1 MSEMPVFGSNPVGT
15 KTALED
21 IAIETGT
28 PIEILFASGE
38 QAGATTP
45 EEFLRIARQ
54 RGTELGPRFKAGEDA
69 MTIASEVFGAEAG
82 NGFGDYA
89 TEIRAQLYGTPT
101 VQEGNKADLESDGFL
116 NTAADRGRQFMRGL
130 TETAAA
136 VPEARAIAAA
146 QLDSEDTAAAD
157 MAGFDSGQKLRDAT
171 TDRFGAPNPED
182 QSFWAAVAEGAGNLV
197 GMAGASLAAGA
208 AGTLAGGP
216 VGGVI
221 AATATGGAIGSAMT
235 SSQLY
240 REARDMGAD
249 EAVAEQAA
257 RWGAAI
263 GATEI
268 VPIARA
274 FKFLPQ
280 GVRQRIGNGVMK
292 RFADVAQSSGEE
304 AAQEYLA
311 TVAQN
316 MVAQQLYDP
325 TRGWTEG
332 ATEGALVGAVLGGGA
347 GAIGAGVDELRTRR
361 AQPLP
366 DTGGQGI
373 VPPNPDQAGM
383 VPPVMSPPGDK
394 PQEAPPSPMTDM
406 VRPTAADPAMQAPQA
421 PAPMSDALAGAP
433 EPMFAGITQDEAVQI
448 TLMDPETGEVSE
460 PIMATFVGEDPIKGY
475 ASFRGPDGQPLDV
488 DAEDIR
494 AGNVRVSAVAQ
505 PTIDPMSPPIPQGA
519 DTAVFMDIFQQR
531 MAGGMSQEEAY
542 TLTLQETLDDVAR
555 DVSDLAND
563 AADREMAN
571 DIGQRRIDEAVFTDD
586 QGQPFVFP
594 SAEIAQNRLGA
605 GYDIQ
610 PFGGGFIGARN
621 QSITPPTT
629 ESKADD
635 SPEATGSLDQV
646 GRDDGDTI
654 GAATDEN
661 AGQPATQPVQTGQP
675 GAGSGI
681 DDIDAGTVTEGLNG
695 QDVPSNTD
703 AALAPNYD
711 TLIKI
716 AADSIDK
723 LRGQDVFR
731 VLDEAPESAF
741 EGLSDYIEKARPD
754 LVGYIY
760 SARPEILEAR
770 KPDAADAD
778 QEAVKKEDEQEQ
790 PVTPEVA
797 EAPVASQETDPKRK
811 AVADAITAGGVQ
823 YTTRKGKVLDGYV
836 IKGFKPKDVTEFDTG
851 AFTHNGGTFIRKA
864 RAEAFI
870 ASAAEASSASI
881 APDTDAPTDK
891 LGAKWDDADR
901 SERIQ
906 HIRKAGITSSLEP
919 MESWVNAEQ
928 DRLAAMAWS
937 ELPWNV
943 RKRIA
948 TNAGWTAELADAQG
962 DQDIEFQDM
971 PTSAEYMA
979 KLKADYEAEQAANT
993 TPADGSIELEDVSPT
1008 KRTGKPGDYFDAL
1021 YDALGDKYDNLS
1033 EEAMTALREARTLA
1047 KANNALMRLLENTRK
1062 FGAAIE
1068 LSHPDAADTISS
1080 ILGQFKADGVT
1091 PESLIVKKP
1100 NPYGL
1105 QDEWSN
1111 TLIKTRHA
1119 AKKLDMKK
1127 EGAVLDAWTDK
1138 DALVALVQA
1147 ELDRKSNTPDIDAAA
1162 AEADPNPTDPQKEA
1176 GNYKKGHAVW
1186 NGMNLTIENAKGS
1199 ERSGTGPDGET
1210 WSVTMPAHYGY
1221 FKMTEGADGEHVD
1234 FYMGEAPDA
1243 DYVMWVD
1250 QADADTGKFDEHKIM
1265 VGFPSRGP
1273 ALTAYHGG
1281 FSDGRGYD
1289 RIGGFFEG
1297 TVAQLKAWLDS
1308 TLDTNFDSTKPVN
1321 GKLDFPFKKVVKDA
1335 PAKPKPAP
1343 TPAPAPAAPKGEKL
1357 EDFGATIGGAR
1368 KHFYEAKKR
1377 ALEAMDA
1384 IDIDTVD
1391 IETMG
1396 LNDVLPMPDFEK
1408 LASDGD
1414 VALDG
1419 LYLIA
1424 ALRTAI
1430 PSKPVSDNWALR
1442 GWASRVREA
1451 HKTTKAILSG
1461 DYDAKQI
1468 VTDNSD
1474 WDQAFA
1480 RNKFGNGTQI
1490 DTHIETNPEYWTDVL
1505 QPFFKRIEPQNML
1518 DVSKN
1523 FALSEQWEFATKA
1536 NVRTKTGKIV
1546 IRAMGHVSRAPW
1558 RGSRVAETVQDAA
1571 ELANDWATTRKKAM
1585 AEARANGG
1593 DFKYGFHGRY
1603 ANNGKEFY
1611 IFARKPK
1618 LHKMM
1623 TFNTAKER
1631 DDFLASEEGLETLN
1645 DMANELRDGFEER
1658 RRDNN
1663 DRTGP
1668 DWRKGKDVSA
1678 KTFMDVFGFRGG
1690 QFGNSV
1696 TLKERTAFLNATYDG
1711 LMDLA
1716 AVMGVAPK
1724 SLSLNGALGI
1734 AFGARGKGGKGA
1746 AAAHYEPGQTVINLT
1761 RVNGSGALAHEWFH
1775 GLDNYLAKLDASD
1788 GSTPAGAS
1796 KPNAKNKRNDYMTGR
1811 SRHYNSEGAL
1821 PESVYKAYRTLRQ
1834 HFNGSG
1840 YQGRMEKYD
1849 KFKSAPYWSDP
1860 IEMGARSFEAWVVSH
1875 LEARD
1880 MSHDFLVNVSKFD
1893 GGALPNIQER
1903 GIIFSIFNQIMDE
1916 LKSIDA
1922 FAQKG
1927 DAPSFPALPENS
1939 DLAPVKVGSS
1949 FQGPDGTFDVTN
1961 MTDENGEPH
1970 VTVKKPNEEKPVRMP
1985 INRFYYL
1992 RAEQAYAMTPEG
2004 KAEAAQAAIE
2014 AQLRQDADAMR
2025 QEARDANDKLLEEF
2039 ERDAAS
2045 YVSDSSMSKMGRG
2058 YFRGDGGNP
2067 ATFIMDKIRNDGW
2080 SMQKSG
2086 NSHRF
2091 GDGYTYYSGI
2101 DKGMADFGIWAK
2113 EIVDA
2118 EKMRDAVDAA
2128 TKPKTDEQYADAFDA
2143 AMNEVMGPL
2152 SQDTGLDGV
2161 DGDGDEAGAGDP
2173 QPDDAPTPADDAT
2186 DDGGEPDGE
2195 ANEATQT
2202 DDKPTFVQDGETA
2215 PTPGARDSLNNAK
2228 KSAAEG
2234 VKESMKAL
2242 NTLFGSDMNRMNSGL
2257 TFDKETYKKALP
2269 HFKAAYRAYA
2279 DASTSLVDAFSGMI
2293 RFMMEQGL
2301 DAASISS
2308 MKPYFT
2314 RFMKDVD
2321 AKAIDPWAADEAAMS
2336 SETEDMANAFE
2347 KALASGTKFGTINAA
2362 RRMASETLSRKLT
2375 ASDHKAVEEA
2385 MELAVVRVSRGIVK
2399 DGKDAAATFDAL
2411 ETLYQSQPLLAQRTN
2426 DSVRRQAYSTPA
2438 PLAYLASELAGIDS
2452 NTTVYEPTAGNG
2464 MLLLGADPKLTT
2476 ANELDA
2482 DRTARLRNALGADA
2496 TITTGSALDVDG
2508 PSEVDVVIQ
2517 NPPFGKLLIQ
2527 DSDQATEFDVPF
2539 GKEKKTDQIDH
2550 AIVAKT
2556 LESMADDGRAVL
2568 IVGGHQGETDAR
2580 KAKYRGKPRAFWNW
2594 LYDNYNVTEHFT
2606 VSGDLYKRQGAAWP
2620 VDVVVIEGRQP
2631 STKAL
2636 PMAEAPTLFET
2647 WSQLKER
2654 IDGTSSTLD
2663 ARGSRADSSDS
2674 EGDAGSNAD
2683 VGPVSVEA
2691 GDPAGTPDQ
2700 IRTTGEA
2707 DPSIG
2712 AQGGRGEP
2720 TGSGNTVD
2728 GPVTSSNDTDTQQ
2741 RKPNEPD
2748 GAVLGGPDATT
2759 DTSTSSGP
2767 DVVQPSDAGDVGGR
2781 STDVAPAKRVN
2792 TEQATDLQVQ
2802 YEPRS
2807 TAAFAVGTLVPN
2819 NMQFAMD
2826 NALDAIAAE
2835 VGDIDAFVAAELG
2848 YDKDR
2853 MLNGDDKNPGYF
2865 SAEQVDALALSIY
2878 NIKNGAGFII
2888 GDQTGVGKGRVV
2900 AAMMRWAER
2909 NDRVPVF
2916 LTARAGLF
2924 NAMITDMRD
2933 IGWEGDITEDTF
2945 VTNSDL
2951 RGKDVLQLDTG
2962 GVLKTMTPKP
2972 YKAAMADLSAGKKPE
2987 GIKRI
2992 FTTYSQMQ
3000 SVKGAETPR
3009 RAMFR
3014 AMAPNSLFILDESHL
3029 AGGQSNPDS
3038 RMKADEDLSRAKFIR
3053 DILDAS
3059 SGAFF
3064 SSATFAKSP
3073 AVMSL
3078 YAKTDLRLA
3087 VDDIE
3092 KLASVI
3098 ENGGVPMQQIAANM
3112 LVQAGQYVRRER
3124 SYAGV
3129 KFNTTPYETDMVAAK
3144 AGTRAIRSVFELDRD
3159 VMQDIREAKIEE
3171 LMEEGHGGAM
3181 DNAVG
3186 EISASSINFTSV
3198 MHNVVNQFVTA
3209 IKADAAADRV
3219 IEIIKSGRKPIIA
3232 LSNTNESIISDFV
3245 GAAKDGDDVGAVPF
3259 NTILTRYAERLRRIT
3274 VTDKVTEKKSHI
3286 VLTDADILR
3295 LGGRKALE
3303 QYNAALATIEGMDL
3317 SNIPGSPLDHI
3328 MDKVVAAGYQMGEIT
3343 GRKTTV
3349 REGKV
3354 TLRSPTAAEKNR
3366 VMRAYNTGEIE
3377 ALIINKSGAEGFSLH
3392 ATGKGGNDGKPRSMI
3407 VLQPDADINVFMQLI
3422 GRIHRTGQIHLPEYD
3437 IAVSQLAVEKRPAA
3451 VLMRKMASLSANT
3464 TANKTSV
3471 VTLDAVDF
3479 MNKYGDRV
3487 MREYL
3492 DENPDIAY
3500 ALDLERMLTA
3510 NQEDGD
3516 KPSDD
3521 GGAYAARATG
3531 RMAILDPDVAEAAF
3545 KDIEGAYLNLI
3556 EELDRSGKNDLE
3568 AKTLDLDA
3576 KTKSS
3581 TNLTAGVADS
3591 TSPFSAPARFEIA
3604 DVKADGNPMSTEDV
3618 MAAVKEAWGDGDI
3631 LSWKRGMSTEVGSW
3645 AKPRQEKFDE
3655 AIKAKQDEYYA
3666 AGNEKLQSRLLAALG
3681 ELKKGRQAVDETTND
3696 LVSKLRDYAPG
3707 RPLAIVVKDDPDNR
3721 VNGVVLGIDWKRAE
3735 SNPNARSK
3743 IMVHIALASPEREA
3757 RIPLSM
3763 LTSERSPF
3771 DITFFNNLQ
3780 NTADMFDNVPRV
3792 KREDR
3797 GIVTG
3802 NLLAGYEKFPKGQIV
3817 MFTRADG
3824 TTDNGILMPR
3834 NFDLSVELEKQPV
3847 PLASAKDVMSFIAKD
3862 QSDGGNYS
3870 YYAEAKT
3877 VDGVVS
3883 ITRNSRGLYSLTV
3896 RSKGG
3901 KKYAEHSVIGR
3912 EFGEMTKRGSKEYNQ
3927 VEYDPAKI
3935 ERVLKAY
3942 IDDLGAG
3949 FQAETY
3955 KGYAREVMGI
3965 KLPELDLKAS
3975 ARKDRISPAYQNRDT
3990 GQTGVK
3996 QIMDNV
4002 RSEIER
4008 MVGRKMP
4015 VSFSLNG
4022 PFDFGTEHG
4031 LIDGYF
4037 LDAAMGISL
4046 DAVDGPMGIARHEV
4060 IHALRSK
4067 DMFDGEAGAFT
4078 SKEWKTLVAAARKHT
4093 RLRKQIDEY
4102 YDGASEA
4109 IKIEEIVAEMF
4120 REWSEGA
4127 DLGLTADETTAFE
4140 RLKLVLDAIIN
4151 ALRGNGMQVAA
4162 DVFERIRSGD
4172 VGGRGP
4178 DGPTG
4183 SAKSDAQ
4190 FSKAQGKVVRFDNPG
4205 GGWLE
4210 GKQRKADEHMAEYTE
4225 GLRSIG
4231 LAGSVTGY
4239 IMDAVQLPVDLFT
4252 NLKGANGEKP
4262 ASGKHKYDRLTESI
4276 DKDGWDAD
4284 QGGNAILVGV
4294 NHKGQPYILEGNNRV
4309 AKAKELGVK
4318 TIKARIQWY
4327 NGAED
4332 AGGPLTPA
4340 IVNKAAADSAP
4351 TSPDPVSNPE
4361 LMASISKAWRKSEAT
4376 TNAALDKKE
4385 ASFVSNMITN
4395 AMAKNDQYN
4404 TLGLIPGE
4412 VLFRDLGK
4420 SLPSAGKWV
4429 SAMRKMTAER
4439 QEMHADSDKLA
4450 QEWQG
4455 AYTKDKVNGAKLH
4468 DLMHEATIAGV
4479 DPSVPFL
4486 APKARGDMT
4495 VTQYRKV
4502 VAEAR
4507 DAYATMKD
4515 KYKALPENMQS
4526 IFKKSRDAY
4535 KKFDDDLMNAMVD
4548 AVAKAM
4554 ELQSSRL
4561 KAKFEDELQSIKDDG
4576 LEGAER
4582 DLAKKKAR
4590 SRYNQD
4596 IKMLE
4601 FSRNAR
4607 IRKMRL
4613 TYEANRIDGPYF
4625 PLVRFGQFFVAARDA
4640 KGKLVHFERAASVG
4654 AQQTIEAEMKADG
4667 FTVEVGVMKPEDDVS
4682 RFVDPNFVADITDLL
4697 GEISGDGQVLDAIY
4711 QRYLETLPS
4720 FSIRKANIHRQGIK
4734 GFDKDAI
4741 KAFGSKMF
4749 HGAHQLARLKYSTDL
4764 TKHIENARREAKDAT
4779 DPTRAGAIANE
4790 MQKRHEWALDPKG
4803 SSWSAWATSASFV
4816 WYLGLTPGAA
4826 IVNLTQTTVVGIP
4839 ILVAGIK
4846 GATVVKAAKAL
4857 TGALADF
4864 TAGLSKGDAEWSRGA
4879 LTSARLT
4886 ADERTALE
4894 AAYNS
4899 GALDKSQAH
4908 DIAAIGDSGV
4918 EYSAVR
4924 EKAMR
4929 PIAFLFHH
4937 AERLNREVTFLAAYR
4952 MSKESGLSVEDATT
4966 QAGNLTWDT
4975 HFNYENWSRPRF
4987 MQGDVARVAFVFK
5000 QFQIN
5005 MLYRLFRDTHQS
5017 LKGESEEVRKQARAQ
5032 LIGITGSMM
5041 LHAGITGTWGYAL
5054 MMLLAGMFF
5063 EGGSD
5068 EAEEELKDA
5077 VVSMFGTGAGGMI
5090 LKGVPGQLT
5099 GTNLT
5104 ARIGMP
5110 ELWFRSPSRQIEGR
5124 DAYYH
5129 FVDQA
5134 LGAFPAIGLNMLRGA
5149 SMVGDGEVWRGAE
5162 LMVPKAVR
5170 DQMRF
5175 MRYLNEGVTTYKGDP
5190 LMDSISAH
5198 DAIVQAI
5205 GFSPARVSERYEQN
5219 RRLMNMQTGIQD
5231 ERRRILG
5238 DVARY
5243 VMNGDEIS
5251 PRALRQMRAF
5261 NQKYPTYPITGD
5273 TIKRSISSRQQS
5285 SQQNNGGIRMN
5296 AKLEDQLRAML
5307 APSISD

>member
-1 MSEMPVFGSNPVGT
+1 MSEMPVFGSDPVST

-45 EEFLRIARQ
+45 EEFLQIARQ
-54 RGTELGPRFKAGEDA
+54 RGQELGPRFKAGEDA

-82 NGFGDYA
+82 SGFGDYA

-101 VQEGNKADLESDGFL
+101 VQEANQADLADDGFID
-116 NTAADRGRQFMRGL
+116 TAKRRGQQFVRGAV
-130 TETAAA
+130 EPFAAM
-136 VPEARAIAAA
+136 PEAKAIAAA
-146 QLDSEDTAAAD
+146 QLDNEDIAAAD
-157 MAGFDSGQKLRDAT
+157 MEGFDSGQKLRDSASDT
-171 TDRFGAPNPED
+171 FGAPNPED
-182 QSFWAAVAEGAGNLV
+182 QSFWAAVAEGAGNLA
-197 GMAGASLAAGA
+197 GMAGASIAAGL
-208 AGTLAGGP
+208 AGTAVAGP
-216 VGGVI
+216 IGGAVAGI
-221 AATATGGAIGSAMT
+221 GTGGAIGSAMT

-249 EAVAEQAA
+249 EDVAEQAA

-268 VPIARA
+268 VPISRA
-274 FKFLPQ
+274 FKFLPA
-280 GVRQRIGNGVMK
+280 GVRKRIGNGVMK

-366 DTGGQGI
+366 DAGGQGN
-373 VPPNPDQAGM
+373 VPPNPDMSGM
-383 VPPVMSPPGDK
+383 VPPVATPPGVER
-394 PQEAPPSPMTDM
+394 EAPQPSPMTDM
-406 VRPTAADPAMQAPQA
+406 VRPTPASAADPAMQAP
-421 PAPMSDALAGAP
+421 PAPMSEALAGAP
-433 EPMFAGITQDEAVQI
+433 EALFAGMQSEEAVQI
-448 TLMDPETGEVSE
+448 ALMDQETGEIGE
-460 PIMATFVGEDPIKGY
+460 PITATFVGEDPIKGY
-475 ASFRGPDGQPLDV
+475 ASFRGPDGQSLDV

-494 AGNVRVSAVAQ
+494 AGNVRVSALPQ
-505 PTIDPMSPPIPQGA
+505 PAVNQNMPSIPQGV
-519 DTAVFMDIFQQR
+519 DTNVFMDIMQKRQE
-531 MAGGMSQEEAY
+531 GGMSQEEAY
-542 TLTLQETLDDVAR
+542 MLTLQETLDDVER
-555 DVSDLAND
+555 DVSDLVDD
-563 AADREMAN
+563 ADEREMQN
-571 DIGQRRIDEAVFTDD
+571 DIEQRRIDEAVFTDD

-610 PFGGGFIGARN
+610 PFGGGFIGARK
-621 QSITPPTT
+621 QAAQ
-629 ESKADD
+629 E
-635 SPEATGSLDQV
+635 TGSTSNDTDTGTSSSYNDGDAANDAGILTTAVDLDQ
-646 GRDDGDTI
+646 DGL
-654 GAATDEN
+654 GASVDGAE
-661 AGQPATQPVQTGQP
+661 P
-675 GAGSGI
+675 GAGLS
-681 DDIDAGTVTEGLNG
+681 DAGGGDNAGLG
-695 QDVPSNTD
+695 AEPDVGEDASADTD
-703 AALAPNYD
+703 AALAPNND

-731 VLDEAPESAF
+731 VLDEAPEAAF

-760 SARPEILEAR
+760 SARSEILEAR
-770 KPDAADAD
+770 ESDAEASD

-797 EAPVASQETDPKRK
+797 ETPVASQETDPKRK
-811 AVADAITAGGVQ
+811 AVADGIAAGGVQ

-851 AFTHNGGTFIRKA
+851 AFTYNGGTFIRKA
-864 RAEAFI
+864 RAEAFM
-870 ASAAEASSASI
+870 ASEAETPSAST
-881 APDTDAPTDK
+881 APDTDAPTEK

-948 TNAGWTAELADAQG
+948 TIFGWTAELADAQG

-971 PTSAEYMA
+971 PTAAEYMA
-979 KLKADYEAEQAANT
+979 KVKADYEAEEAAKAEPKADPVLSQGLRVVEEYLLNPDGRTATFSGGEVVLGAYRIPEAEYNKVLERLISEGKLTEDGKPVTPVTPVTEQAANT
-993 TPADGSIELEDVSPT
+993 APKDGSIELEDVSPT
-1008 KRTGKPGDYFDAL
+1008 KRTGKTGDYFDAL

-1080 ILGQFKADGVT
+1080 ILEQFKHDRVT
-1091 PESLIVKKP
+1091 PESLVVKKP

-1111 TLIKTRHA
+1111 TLVKTRHA
-1119 AKKLDMKK
+1119 AKKLGMKK
-1127 EGAVLDAWTDK
+1127 EGAVLDAWTNK

-1147 ELDRKSNTPDIDAAA
+1147 ELDSKSGAAETKRPPIGSPDYTLIDAMNDLKEMNEQEAAQGMITDARLGSRIDRQKALVKKMEMEADRIAEAA
-1162 AEADPNPTDPQKEA
+1162 AEADPNPTDAQKEA
-1176 GNYKKGHAVW
+1176 GNYKKGHVEW
-1186 NGMNLTIENAKGS
+1186 NGMSLTIENAKGS
-1199 ERSGTGPDGET
+1199 ERSGTDPDGET

-1265 VGFPSRGP
+1265 VGFPSRGA
-1273 ALTAYHGG
+1273 ALAAYRGG
-1281 FSDGRGYD
+1281 FSDGRGDD

-1297 TVAQLKAWLDS
+1297 TVAQLKAWLES
-1308 TLDTNFDSTKPVN
+1308 TSDTNFDSTKPVN
-1321 GKLDFPFKKVVKDA
+1321 GKLDFPFKKAAKDA
-1335 PAKPKPAP
+1335 PEKPKPAP
-1343 TPAPAPAAPKGEKL
+1343 APTPAAPAAPKGEKL

-1442 GWASRVREA
+1442 GWARSVKDA

-1468 VTDNSD
+1468 VIDNAG
-1474 WDQAFA
+1474 WDQAFG
-1480 RNKFGNGTQI
+1480 RNKFGGGVSI
-1490 DTHIETNPEYWTDVL
+1490 DAYLLTNPEYWTDVL
-1505 QPFFKRIEPQNML
+1505 QPFLKRIEPQNML

-1523 FALSEQWEFATKA
+1523 FSLSEQWEFATKA
-1536 NVRTKTGKIV
+1536 NIRTKTGKMV
-1546 IRAMGHVSRAPW
+1546 IRVLNRVSRAPW
-1558 RGSRVAETVQDAA
+1558 AGTRVAETPMNAA
-1571 ELANDWATTRKKAM
+1571 ELANDWATARKKAM

-1603 ANNGKEFY
+1603 ARSGKEFY

-1618 LHKMM
+1618 LHNMM

-1645 DMANELRDGFEER
+1645 DMANELRAGFEER
-1658 RRDNN
+1658 RRDND

-1678 KTFMDVFGFRGG
+1678 KTFMEVFGFRGG

-1724 SLSLNGALGI
+1724 SLSLNGELGI

-1788 GSTPAGAS
+1788 GSTTAGAS
-1796 KPNAKNKRNDYMTGR
+1796 KPNGKNKRNDYMTGR
-1811 SRHYNSEGAL
+1811 LRHYASEGAL
-1821 PESVYKAYRTLRQ
+1821 PESLYKAYRLLRQ

-1922 FAQKG
+1922 FAKKG

-1949 FQGPDGTFDVTN
+1949 FQGPDGMFEVTR
-1961 MTDENGEPH
+1961 MKDENGEMH
-1970 VTVKKPNEEKPVRMP
+1970 VSVKKPNVENPVRLP

-1992 RAEQAYAMTPEG
+1992 RAEQAYALTPEG
-2004 KAEAAQAAIE
+2004 KTEAAQAAIE
-2014 AQLRQDADAMR
+2014 AQLRQDAAAMR
-2025 QEARDANDKLLEEF
+2025 QEARDANNKLLEEF
-2039 ERDAAS
+2039 KRDAGS
-2045 YVSDSSMSKMGRG
+2045 YVSDSSMSLMGRG

-2067 ATFIMDKIRNDGW
+2067 ATFIMDKIRNHGW

-2086 NSHRF
+2086 NTHRF
-2091 GDGYTYYSGI
+2091 GDGSTHYSSI
-2101 DKGMADFGIWAK
+2101 NKGMVDFGIWAK

-2152 SQDTGLDGV
+2152 SQDVSPDSV

-2195 ANEATQT
+2195 ENEVTQT
-2202 DDKPTFVQDGETA
+2202 DDKPTFIQDGETA

-2321 AKAIDPWAADEAAMS
+2321 AKAIDPWAADEATMS

-2362 RRMASETLSRKLT
+2362 RRMASDTLSRKLT

-2399 DGKDAAATFDAL
+2399 DGKNAAETFDAL

-2527 DSDQATEFDVPF
+2527 DSDQATEFAVPF
-2539 GKEKKTDQIDH
+2539 GKTKTTDQIDH

-2568 IVGGHQGETDAR
+2568 IVGGHQGDTDAR

-2631 STKAL
+2631 STKTL

-2663 ARGSRADSSDS
+2663 ARGSRTDRGDG

-2691 GDPAGTPDQ
+2691 GDPVGTPDT

-2707 DPSIG
+2707 DSSIG
-2712 AQGGRGEP
+2712 AQGGRGERA
-2720 TGSGNTVD
+2720 GGGNTVD
-2728 GPVTSSNDTDTQQ
+2728 GTVTSSSDTDTQQ
-2741 RKPNEPD
+2741 RQPNEPD
-2748 GAVLGGPDATT
+2748 GDVLGGPDATT

-2781 STDVAPAKRVN
+2781 SADVAPVKRVN
-2792 TEQATDLQVQ
+2792 TEQATNLQVQ

-2835 VGDIDAFVAAELG
+2835 VGDIDAFVATELG

-2853 MLNGDDKNPGYF
+2853 MLNGDGKNPGYF

-3000 SVKGAETPR
+3000 SVKGKETPR
-3009 RAMFR
+3009 REMFR

-3029 AGGQSNPDS
+3029 AGGQSSPDS

-3112 LVQAGQYVRRER
+3112 LVEAGQYVRRER

-3159 VMQDIREAKIEE
+3159 VMQDIREARSEE
-3171 LMEEGHGGAM
+3171 LMDEGHGGSM

-3186 EISASSINFTSV
+3186 EVSASSINFTSV

-3245 GAAKDGDDVGAVPF
+3245 GAAKDGDDVGSVPF
-3259 NTILTRYAERLRRIT
+3259 NTILKRYAERLRRIT
-3274 VTDKVTEKKSHI
+3274 ITNKDTGWKSYI
-3286 VLTDADILR
+3286 ILTDADILR
-3295 LGGRKALE
+3295 LGGAKALKQFNE
-3303 QYNAALATIEGMDL
+3303 ALATIEGMDL

-3354 TLRSPTAAEKNR
+3354 ALRSPTAAEKNR

-3500 ALDLERMLTA
+3500 ALDLESMLSA

-3516 KPSDD
+3516 KSSDD

-3618 MAAVKEAWGDGDI
+3618 MAGVKEAWGDGDM
-3631 LSWKRGMSTEVGSW
+3631 LSWKRDMSTEVGSW
-3645 AKPRQEKFDE
+3645 SKPRQEKFDE

-3666 AGNEKLQSRLLAALG
+3666 ADNENLQSRLLAALG
-3681 ELKKGRQAVDETTND
+3681 ELKKGREAVNERTND

-3707 RPLAIVVKDDPDNR
+3707 RPLVIVVKDDPDNR

-3834 NFDLSVELEKQPV
+3834 NFDLAVELEKQPV
-3847 PLASAKDVMSFIAKD
+3847 PLASAKDVMSFIGKD
-3862 QSDGGNYS
+3862 QSDGGYHS

-3877 VDGVVS
+3877 ADGVVS

-3935 ERVLKAY
+3935 ERVLKSF

-4015 VSFSLNG
+4015 VSFSITG
-4022 PFDFGTEHG
+4022 PFDFGEHG

-4037 LDAAMGISL
+4037 LDKAMGISL
-4046 DAVDGPMGIARHEV
+4046 GAVDGPMGIARHEV
-4060 IHALRSK
+4060 IHALRSN

-4078 SKEWKTLVAAARKHT
+4078 KKEWKTLVAAARKHP
-4093 RLRKQIDEY
+4093 RLRKQIDEL
-4102 YDGASEA
+4102 YDGADEA
-4109 IKIEEIVAEMF
+4109 TKIEEIVAEMF

-4162 DVFERIRSGD
+4162 DVFERVRSGEI
-4172 VGGRGP
+4172 GGRGP

-4183 SAKSDAQ
+4183 SNQ
-4190 FSKAQGKVVRFDNPG
+4190 
-4205 GGWLE
+4205 
-4210 GKQRKADEHMAEYTE
+4210 
-4225 GLRSIG
+4225 
-4231 LAGSVTGY
+4231 
-4239 IMDAVQLPVDLFT
+4239 
-4252 NLKGANGEKP
+4252 
-4262 ASGKHKYDRLTESI
+4262 
-4276 DKDGWDAD
+4276 
-4284 QGGNAILVGV
+4284 
-4294 NHKGQPYILEGNNRV
+4294 
-4309 AKAKELGVK
+4309 
-4318 TIKARIQWY
+4318 
-4327 NGAED
+4327 
-4332 AGGPLTPA
+4332 
-4340 IVNKAAADSAP
+4340 
-4351 TSPDPVSNPE
+4351 DPVSNPQ
-4361 LMASISKAWRKSEAT
+4361 LMASISKMWGSAAAT
-4376 TNAALDKKE
+4376 TNAALEKKE

-4404 TLGLIPGE
+4404 SLGLLPGE
-4412 VLFRDLGK
+4412 VLFRDLAK

-4429 SAMRKMTAER
+4429 DGMRKMTSER
-4439 QEMHADSDKLA
+4439 QEMHAESDKLA

-4455 AYTKDKVNGAKLH
+4455 AYAKDKENGTKLH

-4479 DPSVPFL
+4479 DPSVRFL
-4486 APKARGDMT
+4486 APKARGEMT

-4502 VAEAR
+4502 VEEAR
-4507 DAYATMKD
+4507 VDYATMKQ
-4515 KYKALPENMQS
+4515 KFKALPENMQS
-4526 IFKKSRDAY
+4526 IFGKARDAY
-4535 KKFDDDLMNAMVD
+4535 KKFDDDMMDAMVD

-4554 ELQSSRL
+4554 DLQSSRL
-4561 KAKFEDELQSIKDDG
+4561 KAAYEDRLLEIRDEGLDG
-4576 LEGAER
+4576 DERTLER
-4582 DLAKKKAR
+4582 KKAR

-4654 AQQTIEAEMKADG
+4654 AQQAIEAEMKAEFDD
-4667 FTVEVGVMKPEDDVS
+4667 VKVGVIKPDQDFS

-4697 GEISGDGQVLDAIY
+4697 GEVGGDGQILDAIY

-4720 FSIRKANIHRQGIK
+4720 FSIRKASIHRQGIK

-4749 HGAHQLARLKYSTDL
+4749 HGAHQLARLKHSTDL
-4764 TKHIENARREAKDAT
+4764 TKHIENARREAKDDK

-4790 MQKRHEWALDPKG
+4790 MLKRHEWALNPQG

-4816 WYLGLTPGAA
+4816 WYLGITPGAA

-4839 ILVAGIK
+4839 ILVAGVK
-4846 GATVVKAAKAL
+4846 GASVAKAAKAL

-4929 PIAFLFHH
+4929 PIAFMFHH

-4952 MSKESGLSVEDATT
+4952 MSKESGLNVEDATK

-4975 HFNYENWSRPRF
+4975 HFNYENWARPRF
-4987 MQGDVARVAFVFK
+4987 MQGDVARVALVFK
-5000 QFQIN
+5000 SFQIN
-5005 MLYRLFRDTHQS
+5005 MLYRLFRDSHQA
-5017 LKGESEEVRKQARAQ
+5017 LKGETEEVRKQARAQ

-5104 ARIGMP
+5104 SRIGMP
-5110 ELWFRSPSRQIEGR
+5110 ELWFRSSYRPVEGR

-5149 SMVGDGEVWRGAE
+5149 SMIGDGEVWRGAE

-5175 MRYLNEGVTTYKGDP
+5175 MRYLNEGVTTSRGDP

-5219 RRLMNMQTGIQD
+5219 RRLMNMQSGIQD

-5243 VMNGDEIS
+5243 LMNGDEIS
-5251 PRALRQMRAF
+5251 PRALRQMQSF
-5261 NQKYPTYPITGD
+5261 NQKYPTYPITRD
-5273 TIKRSISSRQQS
+5273 TIKRSIRARQRAS
-5285 SQQNNGGIRMN
+5285 EDMSGGIRMN
-5296 AKLEDQLRAML
+5296 ASLEDQLRSMM
-5307 APSISD
+5307 APTISK